1 MQRSLNP
8 VLLSCV
14 VVAAGVAWIVSLRVP
29 ANSVAANIASTHLD
43 RTALPV
49 ATTIA
54 ASKTPRAS
62 KADPFWPPEP
72 PKPVVI
78 QLAPAAL
85 PPPPPPKP
93 TLPYK
98 FFGRITNPDG
108 RQSIFVSREN
118 EQFELKPGAIFE
130 GQFKV
135 ESMSETRVVF
145 EHIASGEKLE
155 MVLPPAPKNGS
166 GSGL

>member
-14 VVAAGVAWIVSLRVP
+14 VVAAGVVWIVSLRVP
-29 ANSVAANIASTHLD
+29 ANAVATNIASARMDH
-43 RTALPV
+43 TALPV
-49 ATTIA
+49 ATPLA
-54 ASKTPRAS
+54 ASKTPRVS
-62 KADPFWPPEP
+62 KTDPFWPPEP

-78 QLAPAAL
+78 QLAPVTL

-155 MVLPPAPKNGS
+155 MLLPPVPKNSS